1 MRKLWQTSKVE
12 TRVGASHTE
21 NVGLI
26 LMCTCR
32 HVRRGDGKRIEKSV
46 IRSAY
51 TKWIAFN
58 KFMEYF
64 LCIALAKYPKH
75 HHHQ

>member
-1 MRKLWQTSKVE
+1 MRKLWQTNKVE

-51 TKWIAFN
+51 TK
-58 KFMEYF
+58 
-64 LCIALAKYPKH
+64 
-75 HHHQ
+75 